1 MVKRIP
7 LLLALAGIVL
17 IPAAGDARPH
27 QREQDEAFRG
37 TRDGRIMPLRA
48 IESRVIPQMRGAQY
62 LGPELDVA
70 SARYRL
76 KFMRG
81 GQVIWIDVDGRTGE
95 ILSRSGN

>member
-1 MVKRIP
+1 MVKRSR
-7 LLLALAGIVL
+7 LLLAFAGIIL
-17 IPAAGDARPH
+17 IPAVGDARPH

-37 TRDGRIMPLRA
+37 TRDGRIMPLRV

-95 ILSRSGN
+95 VLARSGN